1 MHRLGGRLLNVAH
14 RRDCPSVSTVSVY
27 LTSGFYCFAQ
37 EPARQP
43 IEVTYLHCSPPDP
56 GTSCRPRTADERA
69 LALLPSAYQLVKE
82 VAAMEEVCISF
93 VPRRPVPPRGAR

>member
-14 RRDCPSVSTVSVY
+14 RRDCPSVSTVSVF

-43 IEVTYLHCSPPDP
+43 IEVTYLQL
-56 GTSCRPRTADERA
+56 
-69 LALLPSAYQLVKE
+69 LAARSRNELSA
-82 VAAMEEVCISF
+82 AN
-93 VPRRPVPPRGAR
+93 G